1 MFNKFTRISLLLSLF
16 AGTATAQQS
25 AWQSLNQAYKTG
37 MELYEKG
44 KYASAYNQLG
54 KVEEIRTNTT
64 IQQDESDQISLLKEN
79 ARFYQ
84 AVCALELGN
93 DDAEGL
99 FLKFIKDHPT
109 SSNAKAAYFQVGR
122 SYFGKKNYAKAIEWF
137 NKLDN
142 NSLSGSENTEYRVK
156 LGYSLFMNKDY
167 K

>member
-1 MFNKFTRISLLLSLF
+1 MFKKFTRISLVISLLSS
-16 AGTATAQQS
+16 TAVAQQS

-64 IQQDESDQISLLKEN
+64 IQDDENDQVSLLKEN

-84 AVCALELGN
+84 AVCVLELGN
-93 DDAEGL
+93 HDAEGL

-109 SSNAKAAYFQVGR
+109 SSNTKAAYFQVGR
-122 SYFGKKNYAKAIEWF
+122 SYFAQKN
-137 NKLDN
+137 
-142 NSLSGSENTEYRVK
+142 
-156 LGYSLFMNKDY
+156 
-167 K
+167 